1 MTSINTPPALMRM
14 LSTQMGYTTE
24 RQGVL
29 AQNMAN
35 VDTPAYSSRDL
46 KKLDFSKMASLES
59 KRLEMA
65 ITAPQ
70 HSGGTLGDKMRIQD
84 EKNRKPFETTPT
96 KNSVVLEEQMAK
108 ISDNN
113 AQFQMSSTL
122 LKKYTQLYRTAAGN
136 R

>member
-1 MTSINTPPALMRM
+1 MTSVNTPPALMRM

-29 AQNMAN
+29 AANMAN
-35 VDTPAYSSRDL
+35 IDTPAYSARDL

-65 ITAPQ
+65 TTAPQ
-70 HSGGTLGDKMRIQD
+70 HSGGTLGNKMRIQD

>member
-70 HSGGTLGDKMRIQD
+70 HSGGTLGNKMRIQD

>member
-1 MTSINTPPALMRM
+1 MTNINTPPALMRM

-35 VDTPAYSSRDL
+35 VDTPAYSARDL

-70 HSGGTLGDKMRIQD
+70 HSGGTLGNKMRIQD

>member
-35 VDTPAYSSRDL
+35 VDTPAYSARDL